1 MENSRDYF
9 AERMQEQREDLA
21 TKKALEFKLELT
33 DKQSAN
39 LELKALKA
47 GFRSGAELLESF
59 IGDLTGWSTNGSDEE
74 RMADEW
80 YERAFG
86 MSTEF
91 YAFFRYHCYN
101 YEYHVDDL
109 IESLEDE
116 DFFDELYEEYV
127 NENSWNRS
135 ITLQSKEECRKVI
148 EELTA
153 DERATR
159 AEENKKVF
167 DILNQDKYEKMIIAR
182 FDGMEYKVPYQ
193 LGTEYIELLEFIDE
207 SVPGA
212 TVPLPEGIP
221 YRSMKNVIETDKS
234 ISFDFIGISW
244 EILIK

>member
-1 MENSRDYF
+1 MENNRDYF

-33 DKQSAN
+33 NKQAAN
-39 LELKALKA
+39 LELRALKA
-47 GFRSGAELLESF
+47 GFHSGAELLESF

-101 YEYHVDDL
+101 YEYHIDDL

-116 DFFDELYEEYV
+116 DLFDEFYQEYV
-127 NENSWNRS
+127 DENSWNKS
-135 ITLQSKEECRKVI
+135 LTLQSKEECRKVI
-148 EELTA
+148 EEMTA

-159 AEENKKVF
+159 TEENKKVF
-167 DILNQDKYEKMIIAR
+167 DILNQEKYEKMIIAR
-182 FDGMEYKVPYQ
+182 FDGIEYKVPYQ
-193 LGTEYIELLEFIDE
+193 LGTDYIELLEFIDK
-207 SVPGA
+207 SVHGA

-221 YRSMKNVIETDKS
+221 YSSMQNLTETDKS
-234 ISFDFIGISW
+234 ITFDFIGISW
-244 EILIK
+244 EIFVK